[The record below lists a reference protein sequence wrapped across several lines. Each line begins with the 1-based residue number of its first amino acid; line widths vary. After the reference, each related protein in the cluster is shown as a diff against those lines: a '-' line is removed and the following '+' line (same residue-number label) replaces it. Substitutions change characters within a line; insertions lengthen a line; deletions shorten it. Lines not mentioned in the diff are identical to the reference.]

1 MSLAHKLPHTPLSSS
16 LGITLLP
23 GFQPIHGNITSPLY
37 TTVTAS
43 APRQSRPSARAGTGY
58 VTSLGSGRHGLRVK
72 TSSCAARLL
81 AHRAPPWDRPWRD
94 ASPQDLERIT
104 VRLPSGIGHGQGPCS
119 AHADLVYPK
128 VVPVTSPAAL
138 TDNRSRH
145 PVGPGAQPDPVSTR
159 HDARAIS
166 SPSALAEHANLPTVL
181 EKDLT
186 GKEYVT
192 LYDKVYVARLL
203 KGHGVSHTSWRP
215 LSAS

>member
-1 MSLAHKLPHTPLSSS
+1 MGSLFSRASNP
-16 LGITLLP
+16 
-23 GFQPIHGNITSPLY
+23 
-37 TTVTAS
+37 VTATTR
-43 APRQSRPSARAGTGY
+43 PRFTPRPRPQRHASHVPRLGPARATCQ
-58 VTSLGSGRHGLRVK
+58 

-104 VRLPSGIGHGQGPCS
+104 VRLPSGIGHGKGPCS
-119 AHADLVYPK
+119 ATADLVYPK
-128 VVPVTSPAAL
+128 VVPVTPPVAL

-145 PVGPGAQPDPVSTR
+145 PVGPGAQPDPVSSR

-181 EKDLT
+181 EKDPT

-203 KGHGVSHTSWRP
+203 KGHGVSHTSWCP
-215 LSAS
+215 LSAY

>member
-1 MSLAHKLPHTPLSSS
+1 VLPHGTG
-16 LGITLLP
+16 LGATHPPRIWSVSPSDSLP
-23 GFQPIHGNITSPLY
+23 GS
-37 TTVTAS
+37 VTARGQ
-43 APRQSRPSARAGTGY
+43 ARQQLTWFTGY

-145 PVGPGAQPDPVSTR
+145 PVGPGAQPDPVSIR

-181 EKDLT
+181 EKDPT

-192 LYDKVYVARLL
+192 LYDKVYAARLL

>member
-1 MSLAHKLPHTPLSSS
+1 MPTWF
-16 LGITLLP
+16 TL
-23 GFQPIHGNITSPLY
+23 
-37 TTVTAS
+37 
-43 APRQSRPSARAGTGY
+43 
-58 VTSLGSGRHGLRVK
+58 
-72 TSSCAARLL
+72 
-81 AHRAPPWDRPWRD
+81 
-94 ASPQDLERIT
+94 
-104 VRLPSGIGHGQGPCS
+104 
-119 AHADLVYPK
+119 K

-145 PVGPGAQPDPVSTR
+145 PVGPGAQPDPVSIR

-186 GKEYVT
+186 GMEYVT